1 MLYRLYESSNR
12 SFYKLTPQ
20 TNTDIYTHLN
30 EMVDN
35 IWFTMLFHL
44 YMFTVLVRDDY
55 EANRVL
61 SQMKSIR
68 LNKRCEKSGPW

>member
-35 IWFTMLFHL
+35 IWFTMFFHL

-61 SQMKSIR
+61 SQMKSIS